1 MENKR
6 GKNFKVKSIHKL
18 ARNSRVTDTNT
29 DSYSRITGIYYR
41 GGGYISYRMT
51 EMCNKIF
58 VCKYDRRFE
67 RGYRPLVDYA
77 YNISSYAWLE
87 DWVTEV

>member
-6 GKNFKVKSIHKL
+6 GKQFKVKSIHKL
-18 ARNSRVTDTNT
+18 ARNSRVENANVG
-29 DSYSRITGIYYR
+29 YSGMLSITYY
-41 GGGYISYRMT
+41 GGAFINSSMIRMCDKT
-51 EMCNKIF
+51 L

-67 RGYRPLVDYA
+67 QGYRPSVDYA
-77 YNISSYAWLE
+77 YDISSWGWLE

>member
-18 ARNSRVTDTNT
+18 ARNSRVEDVNIGH
-29 DSYSRITGIYYR
+29 SRMLSITYY
-41 GGGYISYRMT
+41 GGGYINSRMI
-51 EMCNKIF
+51 EMCDKIL

-67 RGYRPLVDYA
+67 QGYRPSVDYA
-77 YNISSYAWLE
+77 YDILSWAWLE